1 MAVVTKSEEYYL
13 INNIGL
19 TKEQIKEM
27 YPGQIKTYE
36 ENIIKERIKS
46 RGIYNPGSKPEKTEE

>member
-1 MAVVTKSEEYYL
+1 VAVVTESEEYYL

-27 YPGQIKTYE
+27 YPSQIKTFE
-36 ENIIKERIKS
+36 EKVIKERIKS
-46 RGIYNPGSKPEKTEE
+46 RGISNPDSKSEE